1 MRLSSFIYE
10 YSVAA
15 LGESRD
21 SVIID
26 VDFSA
31 LFPTPTTKVVLLYA
45 SLSGMRQNVGGAM
58 GSPGEFAARLIGNF
72 NANND
77 PVYTIAVPRAGDSIS
92 PFDGFTFS
100 SRVPFIPTENTTILC
115 PVNFQIEFLP
125 SNAKG
130 STPNDILEMFVTLG
144 FRQVL

>member
-1 MRLSSFIYE
+1 MRLSSFIYQ
-10 YSVAA
+10 YSVTVP
-15 LGESRD
+15 EDTRD

-26 VDFSA
+26 CDFSA
-31 LFPTPTTKVVLLYA
+31 LFPTPTSRVVLLYVG
-45 SLSGMRQNVGGAM
+45 LSGMRQNVGGAM
-58 GSPGEFAARLIGNF
+58 TAPGEFLARLLGDF

-77 PVYTIAVPRAGDSIS
+77 PVYTVAVPRAGDAIA

-100 SRVPFIPTENTTILC
+100 SSVPFIPTENTSIFC

-130 STPNDILEMFVTLG
+130 ATPNDIIEMSVTIG
-144 FRQVL
+144 FRQV